1 MKITQIACKHGDMA
15 LRYTEIQVIGRNRFY
30 FSFFNVST
38 HAAVIVKDWK
48 LIKKFAICLK
58 LISNGT

>member
-38 HAAVIVKDWK
+38 HAAVILKD
-48 LIKKFAICLK
+48 
-58 LISNGT
+58 